1 MLHQGHLKE
10 LMSDQGRANFT
21 RGREQHQRP
30 PKLPSPAQTIQMII
44 GGGNDVSINSMKFTT
59 THKLKRSI
67 THEQYDK
74 LEESIIFD
82 KSDTHCLVFPHYDAL
97 PITLRI
103 LDTYVKCIMV
113 IDGSGACI
121 IHPRVLTQ
129 MKLDNRIVPYYITLT
144 GFNNVVVR
152 TSGEVTLPVLAGGV
166 TLEITFHIMDQ
177 DTVYNT
183 IIGQPWIHVMK
194 VVPSSLY
201 QGKAKKAYQSTKSRS
216 SEDEKDVIKDPEVVE
231 AAGSTIEDLDPVQ
244 LDDKDHSKKAFI
256 GHKLKELDKFRQFLK
271 NNGDLFAFSHADM
284 SGIPKQIATHKL
296 NVDSFHPPV
305 RQVRRKFNAAINDV
319 VHEEVEKFLEN
330 GSIRES
336 NYPQWVAYMV
346 MVKKKNGKWCMCVD
360 FTDPNKACL
369 KHSFPLP
376 HIDQLI
382 DATTGHKLLS
392 FLDAYSGYNQILIEE

>member
-177 DTVYNT
+177 DTV
-183 IIGQPWIHVMK
+183 
-194 VVPSSLY
+194 
-201 QGKAKKAYQSTKSRS
+201 SRS